1 MKSVSDFLGEQNGNK
16 EKPLI
21 RLDPSVVQTSYRSPA
36 ESFMPQTVDPY
47 VISKY
52 NEFDHETR
60 DFLIQE
66 IAKRVSEGLSR
77 FKACEQVAYKG
88 KTMDNRTLR
97 FWMRQVPEYEQWI
110 KDAEEDRRERLFD
123 EIVDIP
129 DDLHDELSSNEAG
142 GDFLSSEDK
151 IKLANLR
158 VKSRQHVTAKADPIK
173 FGGKVDQNKGSGV
186 IIVWNEQR
194 TEVDNSLSL
203 EEILR
208 RERDDREK
216 IKRER
221 LKSNQE
227 QEDETGAEEVG

>member
-1 MKSVSDFLGEQNGNK
+1 MKSVSDFLDEQNGGK

-36 ESFMPQTVDPY
+36 ESFMPQTADPY

-60 DFLIQE
+60 DSLIQE
-66 IAKRVSEGLSR
+66 IAQRVSEGLSR
-77 FKACEQVAYKG
+77 FKACELASYKG
-88 KTMDNRTLR
+88 RTMDNRTLR
-97 FWMRQVPEYEQWI
+97 FWMRQVPEYEKWI

-129 DDLHDELSSNEAG
+129 DDLHDELSSSEAG

-221 LKSNQE
+221 LGNNQE